1 MEPEKPTK
9 STSTLHG
16 AAAQDPL
23 AAVGAV
29 AQVRPPGPARANPTP
44 GSVPA
49 QAPLLPTCQTLL
61 KPQEGHIWP
70 DPALKATQLTAAV
83 AEHGI
88 KPGVRA

>member
-1 MEPEKPTK
+1 MEPEEPTK
-9 STSTLHG
+9 PTSTLHG
-16 AAAQDPL
+16 AAAQVHL

-49 QAPLLPTCQTLL
+49 QALLLPTCRTLL

-70 DPALKATQLTAAV
+70 DPVLKTTRRSKTLFLYLLIPWA
-83 AEHGI
+83 
-88 KPGVRA
+88 